1 MISLAVL
8 CINALVLSL
17 YRSGFF
23 SFRTMAEKDVPIV
36 ICQSEVWLVEA
47 VGLVCRLLAG
57 VWRMITHAFGVLFG
71 SVPVEMMEGWWWPTH
86 SAPDAGL
93 CLCQF
98 PRTRLCWRTSHL
110 VSARHESPSF
120 WAAVSG
126 RSQNYLPQPHACVS
140 AVWLFWTKYLL
151 ALIFWF
157 TSDISVLHIH
167 EKPVFK
173 WKIKSIN

>member
-110 VSARHESPSF
+110 VSARHESHHSELLWVGGARTTCLNHMHVCLLCDFFEPSIYWLSYF
-120 WAAVSG
+120 DLHQIFLCYIFMK
-126 RSQNYLPQPHACVS
+126 SQFLN
-140 AVWLFWTKYLL
+140 
-151 ALIFWF
+151 
-157 TSDISVLHIH
+157 
-167 EKPVFK
+167 EK
-173 WKIKSIN
+173 